1 MNIPIVLALVSL
13 VTLGIVAFC
22 SKVAGANQYYG
33 PSYVFFQGVGLCV
46 VAIVIHLVQRHP
58 LDLSP
63 KMTGVSILVGGIA
76 AFGISALVLAFR
88 MGGEGSVLL
97 PIAGLGVM
105 VAVPLSFIFY
115 NEPVTATKL
124 VGFGFGIT
132 SIIFLSR

>member
-1 MNIPIVLALVSL
+1 MNTPFVLSLASL
-13 VTLGIVAFC
+13 VILGIVTFF

-46 VAIVIHLVQRHP
+46 VAIVIHIVQRHP

-63 KMTGVSILVGGIA
+63 KMTGVSILGGCLA
-76 AFGISALVLAFR
+76 ALGISALVLAFS
-88 MGGEGSVLL
+88 MGGEGSILL
-97 PIAGLGVM
+97 PISSLGIL

-115 NEPVTATKL
+115 NEPITATKI

-132 SIIFLSR
+132 SIIFLTR

>member
-1 MNIPIVLALVSL
+1 MNTPLVLSLVSL
-13 VTLGIVAFC
+13 VILGIVTFL

-33 PSYVFFQGVGLCV
+33 PSYVLFQGVGLCV

-63 KMTGVSILVGGIA
+63 KMTGVSILSGVLA
-76 AFGISALVLAFR
+76 AFGISALVLAFNL
-88 MGGEGSVLL
+88 GGQGSVLL
-97 PIAGLGVM
+97 PIAGLGVV

-115 NEPVTATKL
+115 NEPVTATKI
-124 VGFGFGIT
+124 VGIGLGIT

>member
-1 MNIPIVLALVSL
+1 ML
-13 VTLGIVAFC
+13 
-22 SKVAGANQYYG
+22 
-33 PSYVFFQGVGLCV
+33 FQGVGFLV

-58 LDLSP
+58 IGLSP
-63 KMTGVSILVGGIA
+63 KMTGVAFFGGVIGA
-76 AFGISALVLAFR
+76 IGIFALLLAFR

>member
-58 LDLSP
+58 PELSY
-63 KMTGVSILVGGIA
+63 KMTGVAILGGVIGA
-76 AFGISALVLAFR
+76 LGIFALLLAFK
-88 MGGEGSVLL
+88 MGGEGSVLF
-97 PIAGLGVM
+97 PISGLSVI
-105 VAVPLSFIFY
+105 VAVILSLVVY
-115 NEPVTATKL
+115 HEPVTTTKL
-124 VGFGFGIT
+124 LGLGLGIG
-132 SIIFLSR
+132 SIVVLSR